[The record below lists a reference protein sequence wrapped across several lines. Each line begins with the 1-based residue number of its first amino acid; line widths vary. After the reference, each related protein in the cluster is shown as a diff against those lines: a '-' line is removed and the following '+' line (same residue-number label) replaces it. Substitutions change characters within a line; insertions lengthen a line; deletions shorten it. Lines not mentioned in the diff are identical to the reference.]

1 MSVKILTEGFNSK
14 YFNILKEDVI
24 KQITSILSNLNE
36 AEMSDEDR
44 EESRILRQ
52 ILSKASEAS
61 YDRRKALKYT
71 PRELEVADKYNL
83 TLPAKVKKWD
93 GTTITSL
100 TDKDVD
106 TPRGTGRDRYT
117 PSLSRDIEKA
127 GIKNRR
133 DANIANFVRSR
144 KEKGPRDER
153 PYSQVDKFARND
165 NTDVFGD
172 TTFTH
177 DKSGR
182 FGQDSWDKEH
192 GRAPTLAGGNR
203 RTPSGRWIRD
213 KEKDLTDVEKDRIAV
228 NKQMSQPVKDM
239 KKALADRSENQ
250 RDLDNVNLN
259 YARNVADARRR
270 FDDAMAYADEQKQKE
285 SERGQKG
292 VADANNRINKLLKK
306 ESLEGSD
313 AKERQEKLY
322 NGMLGY
328 LVELIS
334 DPSELVDTLRRI
346 GFTDDEIR
354 SELDWVS
361 DEDLIMSES
370 FQKALKEK
378 LDSLNEEGLE
388 KIDNSVEK
396 KINDIK
402 LEPGKNVEF
411 EDGDYSVWF
420 TWHEPGIN
428 TNWYP
433 IVQID
438 KGDETIYHREGGENP
453 DSWGGF
459 VKKAADAIK
468 NPPAKPFLKRLYRIA
483 DRYSTSR
490 PVSGDWDTETV
501 HEQRA
506 IAKGLGISMKEAKQV
521 MINQLGFTE
530 DMFVESFSVRLRNKI
545 SSLNEAEM
553 SDEDKHDTDILK
565 NIYRKTQSRANAAL
579 TPEEKSV
586 LQKYNLERVPWDKNI
601 HGRKNFNGREVQ
613 GSAIFQRGDFDKKWN
628 RNKFQYDDP
637 KSDKINYADRARKRP
652 ARDEQQ
658 DDLRDRDYWDM
669 PTPDYAARHER
680 DADDEWNPLTDHTY
694 QKAERHSEN
703 QKMTQNVRDM
713 KRALRDRKAS
723 QAKVDSADADL
734 QAQLDKLKAEY
745 EDRIAG
751 VKKSHESRTDYSRKD
766 VERNQKQINRLLRRE
781 DN

>member
-153 PYSQVDKFARND
+153 PYSQIDKFARVD
-165 NTDVFGD
+165 DASTFGD
-172 TTFTH
+172 TTFMH

-228 NKQMSQPVKDM
+228 NKQMSQPVNDM
-239 KKALADRSENQ
+239 KQALKDRQSNQ
-250 RDLDNVNLN
+250 QDLDNVNLN

-270 FDDAMAYADEQKQKE
+270 FDDAMAYADEQKRKE
-285 SERGQKG
+285 SERGQQG
-292 VADANNRINKLLKK
+292 LDDANSRINKLLKK
-306 ESLEGSD
+306 ESLED
-313 AKERQEKLY
+313 A
-322 NGMLGY
+322 N
-328 LVELIS
+328 
-334 DPSELVDTLRRI
+334 
-346 GFTDDEIR
+346 
-354 SELDWVS
+354 LD
-361 DEDLIMSES
+361 
-370 FQKALKEK
+370 K
-378 LDSLNEEGLE
+378 
-388 KIDNSVEK
+388 
-396 KINDIK
+396 
-402 LEPGKNVEF
+402 
-411 EDGDYSVWF
+411 
-420 TWHEPGIN
+420 
-428 TNWYP
+428 
-433 IVQID
+433 
-438 KGDETIYHREGGENP
+438 
-453 DSWGGF
+453 
-459 VKKAADAIK
+459 
-468 NPPAKPFLKRLYRIA
+468 LYRIA
-483 DRYSTSR
+483 DRYSASR

-530 DMFVESFSVRLRNKI
+530 EMFNEAFSTRLKNKI
-545 SSLNEAEM
+545 KSLNEAEM

-637 KSDKINYADRARKRP
+637 KADKINYADRARKRP
-652 ARDEQQ
+652 TRDEQE

-680 DADDEWNPLTDHTY
+680 DADDEWNPLADHTY

-781 DN
+781 EN

>member
-153 PYSQVDKFARND
+153 PYSQIDKFARVD
-165 NTDVFGD
+165 DASTFGD
-172 TTFTH
+172 TTFMH

-228 NKQMSQPVKDM
+228 NKQMSQPVNDM
-239 KKALADRSENQ
+239 KKALKDRQSNQ
-250 RDLDNVNLN
+250 QDLDNVNLN

-270 FDDAMAYADEQKQKE
+270 FDDAMAYADEQKRKE

-292 VADANNRINKLLKK
+292 LDDANSRINKLLKK

-313 AKERQEKLY
+313 ANERQEKLY

-334 DPSELVDTLRRI
+334 DPNELVDTLRRI

-361 DEDLIMSES
+361 DEDFIMSES

-378 LDSLNEEGLE
+378 LDSLNE
-388 KIDNSVEK
+388 
-396 KINDIK
+396 
-402 LEPGKNVEF
+402 
-411 EDGDYSVWF
+411 
-420 TWHEPGIN
+420 
-428 TNWYP
+428 
-433 IVQID
+433 
-438 KGDETIYHREGGENP
+438 
-453 DSWGGF
+453 
-459 VKKAADAIK
+459 
-468 NPPAKPFLKRLYRIA
+468 
-483 DRYSTSR
+483 
-490 PVSGDWDTETV
+490 
-501 HEQRA
+501 
-506 IAKGLGISMKEAKQV
+506 
-521 MINQLGFTE
+521 
-530 DMFVESFSVRLRNKI
+530 
-545 SSLNEAEM
+545 AEM
-553 SDEDKHDTDILK
+553 SDEDRHDSDILK
-565 NIYRKTQSRANAAL
+565 QIYQKTQGRANAAL
-579 TPEEKSV
+579 TQEEKDV
-586 LQKYNLERVPWDKNI
+586 LKKYNLERVPWDKNI
-601 HGRKNFNGREVQ
+601 HGKKNFNGREVQ

-637 KSDKINYADRARKRP
+637 KADKINYADRARKRP
-652 ARDEQQ
+652 ARDEQE

-734 QAQLDKLKAEY
+734 QAQLDKLKKEY

-751 VKKSHESRTDYSRKD
+751 VKKSHESRTDYSKKD